1 VNGFGP
7 CFRFVLKERRVKR
20 LLMSATLVSLVT
32 GVASADPTATHEHA
46 HALAKPVIPVV
57 HVLSYKVA
65 PADEYFGRLKMSILG
80 IRNVIKD
87 DALKVDADPAQG
99 ASVIS
104 GIAMTEDALH
114 DWESKYP
121 QDTWLPHSLF
131 TLERLYAKIDSDV
144 ARAKAKATMVWLV
157 HDFPRSP
164 QAKIGR
170 VELAQ
175 NRVGVKPIVATTA
188 TTATTATLTTND
200 VVNTAPAPVASP

>member
-1 VNGFGP
+1 
-7 CFRFVLKERRVKR
+7 
-20 LLMSATLVSLVT
+20 MSASLVTFVT
-32 GVASADPTATHEHA
+32 GVASANPTAPHA
-46 HALAKPVIPVV
+46 HAASKPIIPVV

-87 DALKVDADPAQG
+87 DALKIDADPTQG
-99 ASVIS
+99 PNVINS
-104 GIAMTEDALH
+104 MAMTEDALH

-144 ARAKAKATMVWLV
+144 ARAKAKATMAWLV

-164 QAKIGR
+164 QAKVGR
-170 VELAQ
+170 VELAE

-188 TTATTATLTTND
+188 TTTTSATASD
-200 VVNTAPAPVASP
+200 VSAAPAPTASP

>member
-1 VNGFGP
+1 MIG
-7 CFRFVLKERRVKR
+7 
-20 LLMSATLVSLVT
+20 ASLVALAT
-32 GVASADPTATHEHA
+32 GVVSAQPTASPAKA
-46 HALAKPVIPVV
+46 HTTTRPVV
-57 HVLSYKVA
+57 PTVHILSYKVA
-65 PADEYFGRLKMSILG
+65 PADEYFGRMKMSILG
-80 IRNVIKD
+80 IRNTIKD
-87 DALKVDADPAQG
+87 DGLKIDADPSQG
-99 ASVIS
+99 P
-104 GIAMTEDALH
+104 GIANSCSLAEDALR

-121 QDTWLPHSLF
+121 RDTWLPHSVF

-188 TTATTATLTTND
+188 TTATLTTND